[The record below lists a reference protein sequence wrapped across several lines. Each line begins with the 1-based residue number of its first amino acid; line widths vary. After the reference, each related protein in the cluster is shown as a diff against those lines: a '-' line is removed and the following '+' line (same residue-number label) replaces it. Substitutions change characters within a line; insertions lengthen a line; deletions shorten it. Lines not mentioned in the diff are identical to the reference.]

1 MQAVPQK
8 GKRKLL
14 TLISGEEKCPNFSS
28 RQSHKSAQNYRE
40 ERREERTNP
49 RTNGERKGG
58 REGRITITILLNN
71 NRRFLP
77 SFLPVSLEKKRV
89 GVDLNFNGGR
99 ERAESIRILFVPH
112 SKVVIAAS
120 QQIWTA
126 AAAVATENMI
136 RPSVEGGSI
145 LSPA

>member
-1 MQAVPQK
+1 MSQLFFKAITQISS
-8 GKRKLL
+8 KLPR
-14 TLISGEEKCPNFSS
+14 GEEREPTPERMGNG
-28 RQSHKSAQNYRE
+28 RRAHYNNYLAQQQQA
-40 ERREERTNP
+40 
-49 RTNGERKGG
+49 
-58 REGRITITILLNN
+58 
-71 NRRFLP
+71 LP

-99 ERAESIRILFVPH
+99 GERGESIRILFVPH

-126 AAAVATENMI
+126 AAVATENMI